1 MPLPTKDQINWSNPS
16 AACADFKKDPTGDQV
31 KDCRNTMTYGNCIST
46 VNEFI
51 PVHNQELDQQA
62 NDEFNNKHNQWQNKN
77 GDYQN
82 WGNKRNELANEKID
96 GPNCGGCPAGW
107 NQVGTRDG
115 CGKGN
120 HINECKRSDGQISND
135 LNGKGYMAAE
145 PRRDQFNKAHVNNID
160 AKVTDC
166 CINQVNVVNSKLDNT
181 NITQSCAKDGVTTG
195 SNNLNSSGT
204 TSGTGS
210 TKLVNSSVAGVTSS
224 SQQQQNIIIA
234 IVIISIILSSS
245 VVLLLLVS

>member
-1 MPLPTKDQINWSNPS
+1 MPLPTKDQIDWSNPS
-16 AACADFKKDPTGDQV
+16 AACAQFKKDPTGDQV
-31 KDCRNTMTYGNCIST
+31 KDCRNTMTYGTCIST

-51 PVHNQELDQQA
+51 PIHNQELDQKA
-62 NDEFNNKHNQWQNKN
+62 NDEFNNKHKQWQDKN
-77 GDYQN
+77 GDYQD

-135 LNGKGYMAAE
+135 LNGKGYMTAE
-145 PRRDQFNKAHVNNID
+145 PKRDQFNKAHVETIN

-181 NITQSCAKDGVTTG
+181 IISQSCVKDGVTTG
-195 SNNLNSSGT
+195 SNNLKSDGT

-210 TKLVNSSVAGVTSS
+210 TTVVNSSITSS
-224 SQQQQNIIIA
+224 SQKQLYMIIIV
-234 IVIISIILSSS
+234 VIISIILSSS
-245 VVLLLLVS
+245 VLLLLVS